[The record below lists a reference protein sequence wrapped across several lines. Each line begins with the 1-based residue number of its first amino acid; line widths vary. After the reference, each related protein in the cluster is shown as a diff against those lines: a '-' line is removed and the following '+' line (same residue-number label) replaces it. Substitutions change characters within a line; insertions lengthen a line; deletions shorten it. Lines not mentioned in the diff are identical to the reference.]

1 MRCLLKKLLDTRM
14 DDMYNCA
21 YRVSTIFTEV
31 MMNILQ
37 VEGLRKEYP
46 EFTLD
51 NVSFSLEPG
60 YIMGFIGRNGAGK
73 TTTMKAILNLIKKD
87 GGTVMVDGLDFSK
100 NEIACKKRIG
110 FIMGEFDYYKQSKL
124 KVIADVV
131 KRMYDEWDEEAY
143 RGYLKRFGLSD
154 EKKVKELSAGMR
166 VKFGITLALSH
177 NAKLLILDEP
187 TSGLDPVSRDDLLD
201 VLREVIEDGTR
212 SILYSTHIISD
223 LEKCADYITYIH
235 EGRILLSTDVESFK
249 SKYLLVSGDNEDLK
263 RYSDILIGHKDH
275 AFGFTGLILSE
286 NRSKIG
292 GLKTAPAD
300 LESIMIYTEQ
310 EVNKNA

>member
-1 MRCLLKKLLDTRM
+1 
-14 DDMYNCA
+14 
-21 YRVSTIFTEV
+21 
-31 MMNILQ
+31 MNILE

-73 TTTMKAILNLIKKD
+73 TTTMKAMLNLIGKD
-87 GGTVMVDGLDFSK
+87 GGRVMIDGLDYSK
-100 NEIACKKRIG
+100 NEIECKKKIG

-124 KVIADVV
+124 KTIACVV
-131 KRMYDEWDEEAY
+131 KRMYEDWDEEAY
-143 RGYLKRFGLSD
+143 KGYMKHFGLSE

-166 VKFGITLALSH
+166 VKFGLALALSH

-201 VLREVIEDGTR
+201 VLRGVIEDGTR

-235 EGRILLSTDVESFK
+235 DGRILLSTDVVSFK
-249 SKYLLVSGDNEDLK
+249 EKYLLVSGDRDDLT
-263 RYSDILIGHKDH
+263 RYSDIIIGHKDH
-275 AFGFTGLILSE
+275 AFGFTGLILAE
-286 NRSKIG
+286 NKDRIG
-292 GLKTAPAD
+292 SMKTAPAD

-310 EVNKNA
+310 EASLNA